1 MKFIA
6 TILNL
11 LIGLQKG
18 NIREQKSVTI
28 ANNQAIRVEVDD
40 QRKIGKKKMVW
51 LVSEYIQHMQR

>member
-11 LIGLQKG
+11 LIGLQQG

-28 ANNQAIRVEVDD
+28 ANNQATRVEVDD